1 MSYIRDMNITDI
13 PTKLTVQLGKML
25 REARVKLGWTQAEA
39 AARAG
44 IRRQKLIEIEQGR
57 PGVAMGLYAAAMAA
71 LDLEPTVRA
80 PMVTIDDYPQLRRLV
95 WNQPGARTLT
105 EQDALALYERNWA
118 LVDTAALD
126 AHERDLLQNLVAK
139 HGNGVLHV

>member
-1 MSYIRDMNITDI
+1 MSYIKDMNTLAIQ
-13 PTKLTVQLGKML
+13 LTGQLGKTL
-25 REARVKLGWTQAEA
+25 REARLKLGWTQAEA
-39 AARAG
+39 AAHAG

-57 PGVAMGLYAAAMAA
+57 PGVAIGLYVAVMAA

-105 EQDALALYERNWA
+105 EQDALAIYERNWS
-118 LVDTAALD
+118 LVETAVLD
-126 AHERDLLQNLVAK
+126 AHERDLLQNLVSK